1 MAEYL
6 KVPVSLSL
14 SGSLVILVLLLCG
27 VLTLILCGSRC
38 ASDAP
43 YLGKRD
49 T

>member
-6 KVPVSLSL
+6 KVLVSLSL

-27 VLTLILCGSRC
+27 PLLRGRVSRRKT
-38 ASDAP
+38 ATSQ
-43 YLGKRD
+43 